1 MFNIPSK
8 TTLKEMKMTFLL
20 VSLVASH
27 ITLTIPVN
35 VTLFYW
41 TYFPKVWVSSRMKY
55 EQINISRGLERVG
68 ITYHVSAIFFIFQE
82 QMHDQT
88 RVIVSTLADTLR
100 VVNYSINFYLYCVAN
115 DDIRK
120 AAVSIIKNNL
130 IVQKLQQISRYVW
143 NIIVTR

>member
-55 EQINISRGLERVG
+55 EQINISRGERAG
-68 ITYHVSAIFFIFQE
+68 MTYHVSAIFFIFQE

-88 RVIVSTLADTLR
+88 RVIVSSLADTLR

-120 AAVSIIKNNL
+120 AAVSIIRDNFIFQRLK
-130 IVQKLQQISRYVW
+130 QISRYLW
-143 NIIVTR
+143 NAIVTN

>member
-1 MFNIPSK
+1 
-8 TTLKEMKMTFLL
+8 
-20 VSLVASH
+20 
-27 ITLTIPVN
+27 
-35 VTLFYW
+35 
-41 TYFPKVWVSSRMKY
+41 
-55 EQINISRGLERVG
+55 
-68 ITYHVSAIFFIFQE
+68 
-82 QMHDQT
+82 MHDQT